1 MLELAGPPVA
11 EAVYEELKA
20 QLAHLP
26 YVPHLRVVRVGE
38 DPASVSYVRL
48 KDRQARKIGLSSQ
61 VDVFPEDTSE
71 QALLEHIARLNA
83 DDGIDG
89 ILVQFPTPRQIRQQA
104 VLEAIDPAKDVDGL
118 TPVNAGRLWSGQ
130 EALESCTPAGIMRL
144 LGHYGITVAGKEVV
158 IVNRSNLVGK
168 PLAAMMLRENA
179 TVTIAHSRTQ
189 NMAEITRRAEI
200 LVTAVGRAGFI
211 TPEMVRPGAVIIDV
225 SVNRVGRN
233 DQGRDILAG
242 DCVPEV
248 ARVASALT
256 PVPGGVGPMTVAMLL
271 FNTVKA
277 AVRRRGEPGMILSRG
292 EPGSRSR

>member
-20 QLAHLP
+20 ELARLP

-48 KDRQARKIGLSSQ
+48 KDRQAKKLGLSSQ
-61 VDVFPEDTSE
+61 VDVFPEATSE
-71 QALLEHIARLNA
+71 AALLEHVARLNA

-89 ILVQFPTPRQIRQQA
+89 ILVQFPTPKQIRQQA

-118 TPVNAGRLWSGQ
+118 TPVSAGRLWGGQ
-130 EALESCTPAGIMRL
+130 EALESCTPAGIMRML
-144 LGHYGITVAGKEVV
+144 KHYGISPAGKEVV

-179 TVTIAHSRTQ
+179 TVTIAHSRTPH
-189 NMAEITRRAEI
+189 MAEVTRRAEI
-200 LVTAVGRAGFI
+200 LVTAVGRAGFV
-211 TPEMVRPGAVIIDV
+211 TPDMVRPGAVVVDV

-233 DQGRDILAG
+233 EQGRDVLVG
-242 DCVPEV
+242 DCTPEV
-248 ARVASALT
+248 AQVASALT

-277 AVRRRGEPGMILSRG
+277 AVRRRGTL
-292 EPGSRSR
+292 

>member
-20 QLAHLP
+20 KLTHLP

-71 QALLEHIARLNA
+71 ATLLEHIARLNA
-83 DDGIDG
+83 DDGVDG
-89 ILVQFPTPRQIRQQA
+89 ILVQFPTPKQIRQQA

-118 TPVNAGRLWSGQ
+118 TPVSAGRLWSGQ

-144 LGHYGITVAGKEVV
+144 LRHYSITVAGKEVV

-179 TVTIAHSRTQ
+179 TVTIAHSRTR
-189 NMAEITRRAEI
+189 NMAEVTRRAEI

-211 TPEMVRPGAVIIDV
+211 TPEMVRPGAVVIDV

-233 DQGRDILAG
+233 EQGRDILVG
-242 DCVPEV
+242 DCAPEV

-277 AVRRRGEPGMILSRG
+277 AMRRRGESGTVPITT
-292 EPGSRSR
+292 GSPVE

>member
-20 QLAHLP
+20 ELARLP

-48 KDRQARKIGLSSQ
+48 KDRQAKKIGLSSQ
-61 VDVFPEDTSE
+61 VDAFPEDTSE
-71 QALLEHIARLNA
+71 AALLEHVARLNA
-83 DDGIDG
+83 DDGVDG
-89 ILVQFPTPRQIRQQA
+89 ILVQFPTPKQIRQQA

-118 TPVNAGRLWSGQ
+118 TPMSAGRLWGGQ
-130 EALESCTPAGIMRL
+130 EALESCTPAGIMRML
-144 LGHYGITVAGKEVV
+144 KHYGISPAGKEVV

-179 TVTIAHSRTQ
+179 TVTIAHSRTPHL
-189 NMAEITRRAEI
+189 AEVTRRAEI
-200 LVTAVGRAGFI
+200 LVTAVGRAGFV
-211 TPEMVRPGAVIIDV
+211 TPDMVRPGAVVVDV

-233 DQGRDILAG
+233 EQGRDVLVG
-242 DCVPEV
+242 DCTPEV
-248 ARVASALT
+248 AQVASALT

-277 AVRRRGEPGMILSRG
+277 AVRRRGTL
-292 EPGSRSR
+292 